1 MVTGLYGPDHEIQY
15 GGDLEMITMTALA
28 IKFLM
33 TFVFAWLTF
42 GLMDGNFLSWV
53 LFVAIIGTVLNYLAG
68 DLVVLPKFGNIVASA
83 GDGVMGA
90 LVAYIISLSTPNFVV
105 SLTSLVIFAIL
116 IAVGEFFFHQ
126 FLLKSKKVAP

>member
-1 MVTGLYGPDHEIQY
+1 
-15 GGDLEMITMTALA
+15 MITATTLL

-33 TFVFAWLTF
+33 TFVFAWVTF

-53 LFVAIIGTVLNYLAG
+53 FFVALVGTVLNYLAG
-68 DLVVLPKFGNIVASA
+68 DLFVLPKFGNIVAST
-83 GDGVMGA
+83 GDGIMGA
-90 LVAYIISLSTPNFVV
+90 LVAYIISLFTPAFVV